1 MCNNRRMDSNNKPPR
16 RLVVLPIGKMDTS
29 LLRYRVGQKISYCAP
44 NSNYPFKVVKNFSCI
59 VEPLKSY
66 VKIVQTLQKIDLV
79 PDTF

>member
-1 MCNNRRMDSNNKPPR
+1 MDSNNKPPR

-29 LLRYRVGQKISYCAP
+29 LLRYRVDWKISYSAP
-44 NSNYPFKVVKNFSCI
+44 NTNHPLKMVKYWSCV
-59 VEPLKSY
+59 VEPLETH